1 MKVTNM
7 NATATVDS
15 REFRTN
21 MCHFLNLCRYGERDL
36 ILTRFGKPV
45 ARVVS
50 LGKPTDNG
58 KPNDE

>member
-1 MKVTNM
+1 M
-7 NATATVDS
+7 NATATVESTD
-15 REFRTN
+15 FRIR
-21 MCHFLNLCRYGERDL
+21 MCHFMNLCVYGHQDL

-50 LGKPTDNG
+50 MGQPTDNG